1 MGFWG
6 CCFFCRCGGTAG
18 SDSIETASVSAGLV
32 GRGMLIAA
40 SSREAE
46 VEGGGSFLPGYER
59 AGISVV
65 STAIKRSFPL
75 LEVLCLALRCLG
87 ESTES

>member
-6 CCFFCRCGGTAG
+6 CCFFFCRCGGTAG

-46 VEGGGSFLPGYER
+46 VEGGAAFYLGTKG
-59 AGISVV
+59 
-65 STAIKRSFPL
+65 
-75 LEVLCLALRCLG
+75 LEFRL
-87 ESTES
+87 